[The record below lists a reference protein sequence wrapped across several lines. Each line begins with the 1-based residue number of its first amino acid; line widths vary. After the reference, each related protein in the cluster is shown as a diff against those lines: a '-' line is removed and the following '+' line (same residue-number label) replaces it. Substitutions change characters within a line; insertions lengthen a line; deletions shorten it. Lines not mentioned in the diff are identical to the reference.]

1 MNGVTQDVLA
11 QPWQD
16 FLTKRVLLV
25 TGKGGVGRTTITAAL
40 ARAAAQAGRRVLIAE
55 IGEPDGDY
63 SPLARL
69 FGREMLPPQV
79 VHLEPNVKGCLLF
92 SRVGHTIFLETVL
105 PISTLVRA
113 AMRSKA
119 LNKLLD
125 AAPSFNEM
133 GVFNHLLSLIKETR
147 RDGRPEHE
155 LIIVDMPATGH
166 TLALTA
172 LPDVLLRLMPT
183 GPIAELLKEGQR
195 YLYDAEF
202 SAATIVTLPETLPV
216 TECLELVDGLRKT
229 RVHVGTILVNKVV
242 ADPFDDD
249 ERAFLNAQIEG
260 QPFFGKTR
268 FLTMAQIERSIER
281 LQRYAGAPVMALPEF
296 PHTGDELVSALA
308 KTLHSHAPR

>member
-1 MNGVTQDVLA
+1 MNGATEAVLA

-16 FLTKRVLLV
+16 HLTKRVLLV
-25 TGKGGVGRTTITAAL
+25 TGKGGVGRTTLTAAL

-69 FGREMLPPQV
+69 FGRETLPPQV
-79 VHLEPNVKGCLLF
+79 IHLEPGVKGCLLY
-92 SRVGHTIFLETVL
+92 SRVGHALFLERVL
-105 PISTLVRA
+105 PITTLVRA

-147 RDGRPEHE
+147 KDGEPEHQ

-183 GPIAELLKEGQR
+183 GPISELLREGQK
-195 YLYDAEF
+195 YLYDPEF

-229 RVHVGTILVNKVV
+229 RVKVGTILVNKVV
-242 ADPFDDD
+242 ADPFDEQ
-249 ERAFLNAQIEG
+249 ERAFLDTHIAG
-260 QPFFGKTR
+260 HPFFGKTR
-268 FLTMAQIERSIER
+268 FLTMAQIEKSIDR
-281 LQRYAGAPVMALPEF
+281 LQRHAGAPVVAVPEF
-296 PHTGDELVSALA
+296 PQTGDELVSAIA
-308 KTLHSHAPR
+308 ETLHSHAPR